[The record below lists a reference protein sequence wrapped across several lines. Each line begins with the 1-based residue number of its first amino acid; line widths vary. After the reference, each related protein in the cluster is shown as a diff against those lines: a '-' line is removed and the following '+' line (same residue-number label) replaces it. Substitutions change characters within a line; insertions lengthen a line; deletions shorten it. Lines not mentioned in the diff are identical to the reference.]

1 MNSATR
7 KSRVTAVV
15 LAGGEGARL
24 GGQDKGLLRVVSRPL
39 VAHVLQRIVPQVN
52 TVVISANRHLDQY
65 GQFEF
70 PVVADRMNDHQGPLA
85 GIAASLPHVHTEYL
99 LTVPCDTPLLPAD
112 LVDRLWNAMEDEEAD
127 MAVAHDGE
135 QLQHLV
141 ALIRRAVAGSVDE
154 FLEEGGRAV
163 KEWAA
168 KMFPAVAWFADQPLA
183 FRNVNNDADLHD
195 IEPLLKPGRPHG
207 LSPPAE

>member
-1 MNSATR
+1 MTSATR

-15 LAGGEGARL
+15 LAGGQGARL
-24 GGQDKGLLRVVSRPL
+24 GGKDKGLLVVAGKPL
-39 VAHVLQRIVPQVN
+39 IAHVLQRIVPQVS

-65 GQFEF
+65 ARFEF
-70 PVVADRMNDHQGPLA
+70 PIVTDQLRDHQGPLA
-85 GIAASLPHVHTEYL
+85 GIAAALVHVHTDYL
-99 LTVPCDTPLLPAD
+99 LTVPCDSPLLPTD
-112 LVDRLWNAMEDEEAD
+112 LVDRLWTAMEDEEAD

-141 ALIRRAVAGSVDE
+141 ALIRREAAGSVDE

-163 KEWAA
+163 KDWAA

-183 FRNVNNDADLHD
+183 FRNVNSDADVRE
-195 IEPLLKPGRPHG
+195 IEPYLKGGKTP
-207 LSPPAE
+207 SA